1 MALYDNVDSSI
12 KKRKQKLNN
21 SHIRNL
27 KIMNILNALVMAL
40 LILIDIFLLI
50 KGIFTGMPVA
60 VTVLLILFVVCQV
73 ISLTIFAVKRFS
85 RASMVTKVGI
95 VIICF
100 LPIIPYFMY
109 LSIGNNVYIA
119 CVLARII
126 CLAALAMLLFN
137 TKTTNDRRT
146 FGVKGVPLAIASG
159 FALLTILYIV
169 ASTTNRKII
178 YQYDN
183 LYGGYVVND
192 VLSGKGNVVIKN
204 DTVAISGNSL
214 KNVSGN
220 LVIPKNVKYISSDA
234 FVNSKVTSLT
244 IYSSNIE
251 LMDAVNN
258 SNIDFI
264 YLEADETKLDVE
276 NLTREI
282 DIITDRKVVDKYRET
297 YRKYDYLF
305 VPEVSGNE
313 YYVCYNGTTL
323 PVYIYTK
330 EMNLTEPEKSSLP
343 AYVGGRSILYDGYY
357 ISNEEISFPHKVDS
371 NTKISCRYSYI
382 YNVTYD
388 FNGAEETGNLP
399 NMYYDKLG
407 TIYLPELE
415 KDGYRFGGWYNVD
428 QYGNY
433 TERFFELDESL
444 DKDVKLKA
452 KFLKEFKV
460 SYDKILSD
468 AELDVDSE
476 TTYTEEDAI
485 ELPVPSRDGFTFL
498 GWYLDKNYQV
508 EATTY
513 LNSNTTLYAK
523 WEINNEIDLPRN
535 LSITFD
541 NTAHEL
547 DVIATTL
554 LNDVDIS
561 YKWYDSNNNL
571 IIEDNTF
578 SVINAADSGDY
589 YAVVTLNYN
598 DLVINEIKTKNIN
611 VDIKKKTY
619 DMSSVQ
625 IEDIE
630 YVYDGIAHVP
640 SISGQLPIGIDDI
653 QITAKFEEGVT
664 YVGSK
669 SVVCNFTT
677 LSDNYEIPQSMS
689 AVVTITQR
697 EVSIIWDNTL
707 TFEYDGD
714 MKFPKYSLYN
724 VLDADKPYVKGVS
737 SGSANAVGEHTA
749 TITSLASEGT
759 SAIYKNYK
767 LTSKTENLSR
777 IYTIVSKVN
786 IIDGITVTGT
796 EAIYDGKIHLPNV
809 EIVQSGI
816 RPIYSETP
824 VNVGT
829 YNITVTFEYINTNNE
844 NIGNIYKVE
853 VKILPREIEL
863 SWEFD
868 EVEYDG
874 NIHNPNYE
882 IIHKVNEDDDISLSY
897 SVVNSINAGTYRIE
911 YLEVLGKDK
920 NNYRL
925 PDNIYYEYKI
935 TPKTK
940 DINLDSLEFESKSY
954 DYNGKNQYPTVKNLE
969 NGIIVEYSGYGKD
982 AGSYEVKASFSI
994 NSNNY
999 VIADYCQS
1007 KTITVT
1013 INPIAAAISWG
1024 QSTFVYDGSDHCPT
1038 ATVSNLLGSDQCEV
1052 TVIGQQLAI
1061 GEYTATATALSNS
1074 NYYLSEGT
1082 TKQFSIIQKD
1092 YDFSFEFKDIVVE
1105 YDGNSHQPEVV
1116 IIGDEPAGLTIT
1128 YTTEDDN
1135 LVDVGIKTVT
1145 ATFESDGTYNVP
1157 NPVSATVTILAR
1169 EVQLNFVFSNNNTTY
1184 SGDAIYP
1191 RAVVSNLCQGDTSPL
1206 VELDSGENNINAGEY
1221 TVRAIEIVGNN
1232 NYKIS
1237 SPIEFTY
1244 VIQKATYDASNLRFT
1259 NETFT
1264 YDGYAHR
1271 PTITGLETLTADKG
1285 IYVTVSYSEGLK
1297 EVGSKSVT
1305 ATFVGSPN
1313 YNTIPSMTA
1322 TVKIVQR
1329 EVELSWDGDSFT
1341 YTGEVQKPK
1350 CILSGLVL
1358 NDTCDFTLVAQGIN
1372 VGTYTAS
1379 VTNLTNPN
1387 YKLPDNS
1394 TFTYEITKAT
1404 ISLGS
1409 LTFDTASQEYNK
1421 TVLYPKMIGS
1431 LPDGVEIEYEGLS
1444 SDAGTHTI
1452 TINFIVG
1459 SNYNDIP
1466 SVNVNVT
1473 ITKRKISIE
1482 WTSLVAVYTGQS
1494 SYPSYKLKG
1503 IISGDECSI
1512 TVSGDGV
1519 DVGEYTITVTGITNN
1534 NYDLDEAD
1542 RTTKYTIIPADY
1554 DMSGITFENKEYVY
1568 DGETHLPSLIGTLPN
1583 GVTVSFSEGAKNVS
1597 DGLVTVDATFST
1609 SDVNYNTPNS
1619 MSATVRI
1626 VAKEL
1631 TINWS
1636 NLEYTYDHQ
1645 SHKPTATASGLIGN
1659 DTCELTIN
1667 GYGINAGE
1675 YECRVNSVGNANY
1688 YANSTATLIIKKAQY
1703 DMSSITFA
1711 DATYTYDGSEHQQT
1725 ISGLSSIV
1733 GLDGISPEVDTYTGS
1748 VKNVSD
1754 GNKTCVVT
1762 FKTSST
1768 NYENP
1773 SSMSCTISVTP
1784 IVLDLTI
1791 SLDTDSSTTASL
1803 HSWNNEYYL
1812 NIYYDGLNHTVN
1824 IKPSDSTMVI
1834 GNDNPQFRINGTFKD
1849 YTGTVRTFT
1858 IESDNSNYV
1867 SAYTNLSVNV
1877 LQLSPGYWWNGTTAN
1892 WWSLNGASVDD
1903 LVAAGDI
1910 VLIYTNTLIDGI
1922 VFEGTY
1928 PTVFG
1933 TYTLRY
1939 ESRGDNVNISNPQT
1953 SQSTI
1958 TVNIKNETI
1967 VEFEDTTP
1975 SNHTAKT
1982 SAEFCEVTGNM
1993 KVGVATKEYY
2003 GYTFDTALKMEQ
2015 NTNITLDLSDTEYT
2029 TIVLVLSLANGYIK
2043 LNGRTYQA
2051 DSNGILKLGL
2061 NSVTDITITKS
2072 STLNLY
2078 GIILV

>member
-27 KIMNILNALVMAL
+27 KIMNILNALVMAF
-40 LILIDIFLLI
+40 LILIDIFLLF
-50 KGIFTGMPVA
+50 KGVFTGMPVA
-60 VTVLLILFVVCQV
+60 VTVLLVLFVVCQV
-73 ISLTIFAVKRFS
+73 ISLTIFAIKRFS

-95 VIICF
+95 MIICF

-119 CVLARII
+119 CVLARVI

-159 FALLTILYIV
+159 FAFLTLLYIV
-169 ASTTNRKII
+169 ASTTNRKVI
-178 YQYDN
+178 YEYDN
-183 LYGGYVVND
+183 LYGGYVVNN
-192 VLSGKGNVVIKN
+192 VLSGKGDVVIKN
-204 DTVAISGNSL
+204 DTVAISDNSL

-234 FVNSKVTSLT
+234 FVNSKITSLT
-244 IYSSNIE
+244 IYSSDIE

-258 SNIDFI
+258 SNIDNI
-264 YLEADETKLDVE
+264 YLKADETRIDVE

-282 DIITDRKVVDKYRET
+282 DIITDRKVVDKYRQT

-305 VPEVSGNE
+305 VPEVFGNE
-313 YYVCYNGTTL
+313 YYVCFNGTTL

-330 EMNLTEPEKSSLP
+330 ETNLNEPEKSSLP
-343 AYVGGRSILYDGYY
+343 SNIDGRNILYDGYY
-357 ISNEEISFPHKVDS
+357 IFEDEISFPYKVS
-371 NTKISCRYSYI
+371 ENTKISCRYSYI

-388 FNGAEETGNLP
+388 FNGAENTEDLP
-399 NMYYDKLG
+399 NVYYDKLG
-407 TIYLPELE
+407 TINLPELE

-433 TERFFELDESL
+433 TERYYELDETL
-444 DKDVKLKA
+444 NQDVKLKA

-460 SYDKILSD
+460 TYDKILPD
-468 AELDVDSE
+468 ADLDDSE
-476 TTYTEEDAI
+476 TIYTEEDEI
-485 ELPVPSRDGFTFL
+485 DLPVPSRDGFIFM
-498 GWYLDKNYQV
+498 GWYLDRNYQV

-513 LNSNTTLYAK
+513 LNSNTTLFAK
-523 WEINNEIDLPRN
+523 WEINKEIDLPRN

-541 NTAHEL
+541 NDTHAL

-554 LNDVDIS
+554 LNDVDIT
-561 YKWYDSNNNL
+561 YKWYDSNDNL

-578 SVINAADSGDY
+578 TVINAADSGDY
-589 YAVVTLNYN
+589 YAVITFNYK
-598 DLVINEIKTKNIN
+598 DLVINEIKTRN
-611 VDIKKKTY
+611 VNVEIKKKTY
-619 DMSSVQ
+619 DMSSIQ
-625 IEDIE
+625 INDVSYI
-630 YVYDGIAHVP
+630 YDGISHIP
-640 SISGQLPIGIDDI
+640 SITGTLPIGIDEI
-653 QITAKFEEGVT
+653 QIKPNFEEGIT

-669 SVVCNFTT
+669 AVICNFTT
-677 LSDNYEIPQSMS
+677 QSQNYEIPEAMS

-697 EVSIIWDNTL
+697 EVTIVWDNTL

-714 MKFPKYSLYN
+714 MKSPEFSLYN
-724 VLDADKPYVKGVS
+724 ILDTDKPYVKAILTGA
-737 SGSANAVGEHTA
+737 ANAVGEHTA
-749 TITSLASEGT
+749 RITTLAAEGT
-759 SAIYKNYK
+759 SAIYRNYK
-767 LTSKTENLSR
+767 LTSNTDNLSQK
-777 IYTIVSKVN
+777 YTIVSKVN
-786 IIDGITVTGT
+786 VITGITVTES
-796 EAIYDGKIHLPNV
+796 EAVYDGEVHLPNV
-809 EIVQSGI
+809 EIIQSGI
-816 RPIYSETP
+816 RAIYSLEP

-829 YNITVTFEYINTNNE
+829 YNVKVTFEYVNNPNE
-844 NIGNIYKVE
+844 NIGNVYYVE
-853 VKILPREIEL
+853 VKILPLEIEVE
-863 SWEFD
+863 WDFE

-874 NIHNPNYE
+874 NVHTPEYTITN
-882 IIHKVNEDDDISLSY
+882 KVHDDDEITLNY
-897 SVVNSINAGTYRIE
+897 SFVNSINAGTYRIE
-911 YLEVLGKDK
+911 YLSVQGNDK
-920 NNYRL
+920 NNYKL
-925 PDNIYYEYKI
+925 PNNIYYEYTI
-935 TPKTK
+935 TPQTIEF
-940 DINLDSLEFESKSY
+940 DLSTLEFDSKSY

-969 NGIIVEYSGYGKD
+969 NGIAVAYSGYGKD
-982 AGSYEVKASFSI
+982 AGTYDVTASFSI

-999 VIADYCQS
+999 VIADSCKS
-1007 KTITVT
+1007 MTVTVT
-1013 INPIAAAISWG
+1013 INPIAATITWG

-1061 GEYTATATALSNS
+1061 GDYTATATALSNP
-1074 NYYLSEGT
+1074 NYYLNDNT

-1105 YDGNSHQPEVV
+1105 YDGHSHQPEVV
-1116 IIGDEPAGLTIT
+1116 IIGDEPSGLTIK
-1128 YTTEDDN
+1128 YTTTDDN

-1157 NPVSATVTILAR
+1157 NPVSATVTIVAR
-1169 EVQLNFVFSNNNTTY
+1169 EVQLNFVFINDNTTY
-1184 SGDAIYP
+1184 NGNAIYP
-1191 RAVVSNLCQGDTSPL
+1191 TAIVSNLCQGDTSPL

-1244 VIQKATYDASNLRFT
+1244 VIQKATYDTSSLKFA

-1264 YDGYAHR
+1264 YDGYSHR
-1271 PTITGLETLTADKG
+1271 PTITGLDTLTADKG

-1297 EVGSKSVT
+1297 DVGSKSVT

-1313 YNTIPSMTA
+1313 YNTIPTMTA
-1322 TVKIVQR
+1322 TVKIVQK
-1329 EVELSWDGDSFT
+1329 EVELTWIGESFT
-1341 YTGEVQKPK
+1341 YTGEVIKPE

-1404 ISLGS
+1404 ISLGNLAFNS
-1409 LTFDTASQEYNK
+1409 TTKVYDK
-1421 TVLYPKMIGS
+1421 TVLYPEMIGS

-1459 SNYNDIP
+1459 SNYNDISP
-1466 SVNVNVT
+1466 VNVNVV
-1473 ITKRKISIE
+1473 ITKRTISIE

-1494 SYPSYKLKG
+1494 SYPSYKLNG
-1503 IISGDECSI
+1503 IISGDECNI

-1519 DVGEYTITVTGITNN
+1519 DVGEYTITVTGITNS
-1534 NYDLDEAD
+1534 NYALDEAD
-1542 RTTKYTIIPADY
+1542 RTTTYTIIPADY

-1568 DGETHLPSLIGTLPN
+1568 DGETHLPSINGTLPN
-1583 GVTVSFSEGAKNVS
+1583 GVTVSFSEGAKEVS
-1597 DGLVTVDATFST
+1597 DGLVTVTATFAT
-1609 SDVNYNTPNS
+1609 SDANYNTPNS
-1619 MSATVRI
+1619 MSATVKI
-1626 VAKEL
+1626 LAKEL
-1631 TINWS
+1631 TISWS
-1636 NLEYTYDHQ
+1636 NLEYTYDGQ
-1645 SHKPTATASGLIGN
+1645 SHKPTATASGLING
-1659 DTCELTIN
+1659 DTYELTIS
-1667 GYGINAGE
+1667 GYGINAGN
-1675 YECRVNSVGNANY
+1675 YECKVTSVGNANY
-1688 YANSTATLIIKKAQY
+1688 YADSTATLVINKAEY

-1711 DATYTYDGSEHQQT
+1711 DATYTYDGLEHQQT

-1733 GLDGISPEVDTYTGS
+1733 GLDGISPEVDSYTGS

-1754 GNKTCVVT
+1754 GEQTCVVT
-1762 FKTSST
+1762 FKTSSP
-1768 NYENP
+1768 NYEIP

-1824 IKPSDSTMVI
+1824 IKPSDSTMVV
-1834 GNDNPQFRINGTFKD
+1834 GNDNPQFKIDGTFKD
-1849 YTGTVRTFT
+1849 YTGSASTFT
-1858 IESDNSNYV
+1858 IESDDSNYV
-1867 SAYTNLSVNV
+1867 PAYNKLSVNV
-1877 LQLSPGYWWNGTTAN
+1877 LQLAPGYWWNGTQAN

-1903 LVAAGDI
+1903 LMAAGDI

-1939 ESRGDNVNISNPQT
+1939 ESRGNNVNISNPTT

-1958 TVNIKNETI
+1958 TVNITNETI

-1975 SNHTAKT
+1975 SNHAAVSTQD
-1982 SAEFCEVTGNM
+1982 FCTVTGNT
-1993 KVGVATKEYY
+1993 KVGVASKEYY

-2015 NTNITLDLSDTEYT
+2015 ATNVTLDLSNTEYT
-2029 TIVLVLSLANGYIK
+2029 TIFLVVSLANGYIK
-2043 LNGRTYQA
+2043 INGRAYQA
-2051 DSNGILKLGL
+2051 DSNGILQLSL

-2072 STLNLY
+2072 STMNLY